1 MRQARRLDLV
11 DSAAI
16 GLTQASEF
24 GEFAFDMIDGD
35 PEADPLLR
43 GAETFGIV
51 AALRSMVREMIE
63 QVGEPQEMLS
73 RHADASFGAGAER
86 GFAHAG
92 RFGAC
97 QRSVALGT
105 GWANLPIGMGLLHVQ
120 HV

>member
-11 DSAAI
+11 DPAAI
-16 GLTQASEF
+16 GLTQSREF

-35 PEADPLLR
+35 PKADALLR

-51 AALRSMVREMIE
+51 APLRPMVSEMVK
-63 QVGEPQEMLS
+63 QVGEPQEMLA
-73 RHADASFGAGAER
+73 RHADAGFGAGTER

-92 RFGAC
+92 RFGTC

-105 GWANLPIGMGLLHVQ
+105 GWANLPIGMGLLHAQ